1 MSHTYE
7 DKTGIVF
14 HYNSDLSGHLTIV
27 VPPEADGE
35 GTQIVIPAESV
46 LRFIVRQMAR
56 WTDHEVWDLDY
67 DGANDRLK
75 IYLQNGNKVIEI
87 DGEKRTEREILEF
100 GGE

>member
-46 LRFIVRQMAR
+46 LRFVVRQMAR

-67 DGANDRLK
+67 GTDADQK
-75 IYLQNGNKVIEI
+75 IYLQKGNKVIEI

-100 GGE
+100 GGK